1 MCNNDHINHSNNTD
15 VRTDVDML
23 DDHDL
28 EQENSN
34 PDDSMDVSNGN
45 LEQTTTPQHHSSP
58 ITSPVSPESQVL
70 DAPSESS
77 PPINNT
83 LDMDEDDFDNF
94 FELLEKRRA
103 NRVSTGN
110 EDLDQVL
117 DEFSAL
123 FDAHIE
129 STMETGE
136 IEKEIADLNG
146 TYEFGRFVIH
156 SSSH

>member
-1 MCNNDHINHSNNTD
+1 
-15 VRTDVDML
+15 
-23 DDHDL
+23 
-28 EQENSN
+28 
-34 PDDSMDVSNGN
+34 
-45 LEQTTTPQHHSSP
+45 
-58 ITSPVSPESQVL
+58 
-70 DAPSESS
+70 
-77 PPINNT
+77 
-83 LDMDEDDFDNF
+83 MDEDDFDNF

-156 SSSH
+156 SSSHLTLITQRRTFLPTKR